1 MSDPHVPSPTP
12 VEPAPQVPPTQH
24 DETQH
29 TPAQHD
35 AAQPTAAQPSFAPP
49 EAPPTASQPTAS
61 QPAGL
66 QPPVP
71 QYAAGSDTPP
81 YAPPAASGLPP
92 YAAPA
97 PAARGKNGFGLAAL
111 IIGIVAL
118 IGAFIPVVNYVSGFI
133 AAVGLGLGIVGLVL
147 KNRVKG
153 MAIAGTVTS
162 GVALVLSIV
171 LAIAY
176 SVWIIG
182 ELEND
187 LGNVSTS
194 SERPVTEAPVT
205 DEEETD
211 AEAAVGS
218 RENPAPIGTTVVLT
232 GTDGDAYE
240 ITLGAPIL
248 NATEAVV
255 AANMFNDA
263 PEAGFQYAMVPV
275 TVTYTGTATGNP
287 WLDVEVEFVSAAGT
301 THRQMDAMS
310 VAPEPRFMDI
320 NELHPGG
327 TGTGN
332 IAILIPSADAEIGAW
347 ALSGLFGDETFFMAA
362 Q

>member
-24 DETQH
+24 DST
-29 TPAQHD
+29 TPAQPTAAQPD
-35 AAQPTAAQPSFAPP
+35 AAQPTAAQPDA
-49 EAPPTASQPTAS
+49 AQPT
-61 QPAGL
+61 
-66 QPPVP
+66 VP
-71 QYAAGSDTPP
+71 QYAAAGSDVPP
-81 YAPPAASGLPP
+81 YAPPAASGLPPYAAPAASEIPP

-133 AAVGLGLGIVGLVL
+133 AFVGLALGIVGLVL

-176 SVWIIG
+176 SVWFLG
-182 ELEND
+182 ELENEI
-187 LGNVSTS
+187 GNDFSTS
-194 SERPVTEAPVT
+194 SERPVAEAPVT

-211 AEAAVGS
+211 AEAAVGT

-232 GTDGDAYE
+232 GTGGDAYE
-240 ITLGAPIL
+240 ITLGAPTL
-248 NATEAVV
+248 NASEAVV
-255 AANMFNDA
+255 AANMFNDE

-275 TVTYTGTATGNP
+275 TVAYTGSATGNP
-287 WLDVEVEFVSAAGT
+287 WIDIEVEFVSAAGT
-301 THRQMDAMS
+301 THRQMDTMS

-327 TGTGN
+327 SGTGN
-332 IAILIPSADAEIGAW
+332 IAIMIPTEDAELGTW
-347 ALSGLFGDETFFMAA
+347 AISPLFGDETFFMAA